1 MDKFEK
7 VMQEFAAGTL
17 KSSNGKLVT
26 SKEQA
31 LAIARAEQRK
41 VQNGNAKKR

>member
-7 VMQEFAAGTL
+7 VMQEFAAGKL
-17 KSSNGKLVT
+17 KSSSGKLVT
-26 SKEQA
+26 SREQA

-41 VQNGNAKKR
+41 AQNGNAKKK